1 MAQSAFMRGV
11 FIATRPALCC
21 LLWGCASSPV
31 DKAAA
36 WMAEQPP
43 EAMRFD
49 SAIVLAQIRARH
61 PSATLERAFT
71 RARAVAD
78 ADADNP
84 HRRLY
89 DPDAGTTRDA
99 VTGWSPEGVTSPN
112 PFVGEALWCDVFGLR
127 PATLRALEGLHDDGG
142 YLSTH
147 ALWALE
153 LAHQRGCLDGFDAA
167 SAALRDELRRTQPTA
182 PGPKTRDVDLFAERL
197 VMLRL
202 AGEGGLDAWTAALRE
217 RQNADGSFGSDG
229 TAQQRFHATMMAT
242 WALVLK

>member
-1 MAQSAFMRGV
+1 MAQQ
-11 FIATRPALCC
+11 PA
-21 LLWGCASSPV
+21 GS
-31 DKAAA
+31 
-36 WMAEQPP
+36 
-43 EAMRFD
+43 MRFD
-49 SAIVLAQIRARH
+49 SAVVLAQIRARH
-61 PSATLERAFT
+61 PSATVERAFE

-89 DPDAGTTRDA
+89 DADAGTTREA
-99 VTGWSPEGVTSPN
+99 VAGWSADGVTNPN
-112 PFVGEALWCDVFGLR
+112 PFVSEALWCDVFGLR
-127 PATLRALEGLHDDGG
+127 PTTLRALESLHDDGG

-153 LAHQRGCLDGFDAA
+153 LAQERGCLKGFDAV
-167 SAALRDELRRTQPTA
+167 SAPWRDELRRTEPNV
-182 PGPKTRDVDLFAERL
+182 PGATTRDLDLFAERL

-202 AGEGGLDAWTAALRE
+202 AGEGGLDAWTQALRG